1 MQPIKTQRSLPVRLV
16 MLLVV
21 ALGLFSC
28 SQRNVDYARAIPSDA
43 EAVVALELKSLY
55 KKSNL
60 DADNLPAPLAE
71 IFASDTSVLEL
82 MRDGK
87 SFGIAVDHPVYLFFP
102 PAQEAEVA
110 PQDSTA
116 TDAQLLVD
124 SAMVIDSIVAIEV
137 EASASVDSLIELETV
152 YEPSTQ
158 ENVALVA
165 KVSDRAKLEEALT
178 KAGLSS
184 EPSGSEDY
192 TLYRLDGGYVA
203 VDDER
208 LLIANDEA
216 LLSELRA
223 RTKEASILSTKGF
236 EKMEALGGDIRGL
249 ISLRLLTSNALATA
263 GGLSPATN
271 PLLQSSAYIEQFD
284 LSKVYWIGGVSF
296 EAGKVVANVVLHSD
310 DKAYDETLDK
320 AGLALLPTEGRFDQF
335 FSKESF
341 FMASMGLDGARL
353 LENLKETKALEALG
367 APDSIDLEGL
377 LSSIKG
383 DITLG
388 MSEMDI
394 KEGTSD
400 LRLYVQLKSQEPL
413 RALLAQIE
421 REVNASAQDTT
432 EREEDLL
439 SSLLSEPSYTRLDA
453 DNAEYHNGL
462 FKIGFSFKDN
472 AFCLS
477 VSAGKLPSGLWQAVE
492 GDDISEQPLVEPT
505 DGKPA
510 RFVYNNLATL
520 SSPALMPLL
529 AFVPQE
535 IVTELR
541 KISGVRSQTLSV
553 REQRFELLMV
563 DEKTNALEQLVGIS
577 TALGR

>member
-43 EAVVALELKSLY
+43 EAVIAFELKSLY
-55 KKSNL
+55 KKSGF
-60 DADNLPAPLAE
+60 DVDNLPAPMAELLAN
-71 IFASDTSVLEL
+71 DPSVLGL

-87 SFGIAVDHPVYLFFP
+87 SFGIAVDHPVYLFVSP
-102 PAQEAEVA
+102 GQEARVA
-110 PQDSTA
+110 PQNLTA

-124 SAMVIDSIVAIEV
+124 SAMVIDSIVPIESD
-137 EASASVDSLIELETV
+137 ASASVDSLADLETAC
-152 YEPSTQ
+152 EPSSV
-158 ENVALVA
+158 ERVALVA
-165 KVSDRAKLEEALT
+165 KVSDRSKLEEALT
-178 KAGLSS
+178 KAGLAS
-184 EPSGSEDY
+184 EPSGSEAY
-192 TLYRLDGGYVA
+192 TLYRLDGGYVT

-208 LLIANDEA
+208 LLIVNSEA
-216 LLSELRA
+216 LLSKLRA
-223 RTKEASILSTKGF
+223 QTKEESILSTKSF

-249 ISLRLLTSNALATA
+249 ISLRLLTSNALASA
-263 GGLSPATN
+263 GGLAPMAN
-271 PLLQSSAYIEQFD
+271 HLMLSSAYIEQFD

-341 FMASMGLDGARL
+341 FMASLGIDGARL
-353 LENLKETKALEALG
+353 LENLKETKALDALG
-367 APDSIDLEGL
+367 VPDSVDFEGL

-413 RALLAQIE
+413 RAFLAQIE
-421 REVNASAQDTT
+421 REVSASAQDTT

-439 SSLLSEPSYTRLDA
+439 SSLLSEPRYTRLDA

-462 FKIGFSFKDN
+462 FKIGLSFKDN

-477 VSAGKLPSGLWQAVE
+477 VSAGKLPSGLWQVVE
-492 GDDISEQPLVEPT
+492 GDDISAQPLVEPT
-505 DGKPA
+505 EGKPA

-529 AFVPQE
+529 AFVPQK

-541 KISGVRSQTLSV
+541 KISGIRTQTLSV
-553 REQRFELLMV
+553 REQRFEVLMV
-563 DEKTNALEQLVGIS
+563 DEKTNALEQLVGIL

>member
-55 KKSNL
+55 NKSNL

-71 IFASDTSVLEL
+71 LLASETSVLEL

-110 PQDSTA
+110 PQDLTA

-124 SAMVIDSIVAIEV
+124 SAMVIDSIVAIEA
-137 EASASVDSLIELETV
+137 EASASVDSLIDLEPA
-152 YEPSTQ
+152 YEPSN
-158 ENVALVA
+158 EEHVALVA

-184 EPSGSEDY
+184 EPSGTEDY

-249 ISLRLLTSNALATA
+249 ISLRLLTSNALASA
-263 GGLSPATN
+263 GGLAPTANS
-271 PLLQSSAYIEQFD
+271 LMLSSAYTEQFD

-541 KISGVRSQTLSV
+541 KISGIRTQTLSV